1 MQAQRY
7 YHMQMIALV
16 FLRVMIGWHFL
27 YEGVAKFLKPNWSAA
42 GYLMQ
47 SRGLFA
53 PLFRWIADTPSVLAV
68 VNQMNIW
75 GLMAIGLGLILGCFT
90 RLASAAGISL
100 ILLYYACNP
109 LLVGYYYSIPL
120 EGNYLIVNKN
130 LVEMAALVLIA
141 VTSSSRYVGFDRV
154 LYKLLC
160 ACRRH
165 GVAADVETVNL

>member
-1 MQAQRY
+1 MEAQRY
-7 YHMQMIALV
+7 YHVQMIALV
-16 FLRVMIGWHFL
+16 VLRVMIGWHFL
-27 YEGVAKFLKPNWSAA
+27 YEGVAKLLKPNWSAA

-47 SRGLFA
+47 SRGLLA
-53 PLFRWIADTPSVLAV
+53 PIFRWMADTPAVLAV

-90 RLASAAGISL
+90 RLACAAGIFL

-130 LVEMAALVLIA
+130 LVEMAALLVVA
-141 VTSSSRYVGFDRV
+141 ATFSSRYVGFDRV
-154 LYKLLC
+154 FHKLL
-160 ACRRH
+160 RPQ
-165 GVAADVETVNL
+165 V